1 MPAHSTIRSGNQ
13 MTQLL
18 NKIER
23 RLGLSMLPLP
33 DAISKNTWHTVIEED
48 LFNLKYIEY
57 NIRYGSLYYRHGIL
71 KTLRKVIK
79 NLEKE
84 GKQ

>member
-1 MPAHSTIRSGNQ
+1 MIENAERKFNQ
-13 MTQLL
+13 KQSE
-18 NKIER
+18 K
-23 RLGLSMLPLP
+23 LSKL
-33 DAISKNTWHTVIEED
+33 IKEFYSKENHTVIEED

-84 GKQ
+84 GQHWWVHNP

>member
-1 MPAHSTIRSGNQ
+1 MEYKNHNGKKMIENAERKFNQ
-13 MTQLL
+13 KQSE
-18 NKIER
+18 K
-23 RLGLSMLPLP
+23 LSKL
-33 DAISKNTWHTVIEED
+33 IKEFYGKENHTVIEED

-57 NIRYGSLYYRHGIL
+57 NIRYGSLYYRHGFL

>member
-1 MPAHSTIRSGNQ
+1 MIENAERKFNQKHSE
-13 MTQLL
+13 
-18 NKIER
+18 K
-23 RLGLSMLPLP
+23 LSKL
-33 DAISKNTWHTVIEED
+33 IKEFYGKENHTVIEED

-57 NIRYGSLYYRHGIL
+57 NIRYGSLYYRHGFL

>member
-1 MPAHSTIRSGNQ
+1 MIENTERKFNQ
-13 MTQLL
+13 KQSE
-18 NKIER
+18 K
-23 RLGLSMLPLP
+23 LSKL
-33 DAISKNTWHTVIEED
+33 IKEFYSKDNHTVIEED

-57 NIRYGSLYYRHGIL
+57 NIRYGSLYYRHGFL

-79 NLEKE
+79 NLEKK

>member
-1 MPAHSTIRSGNQ
+1 MIENSERKFNQ
-13 MTQLL
+13 KQSE
-18 NKIER
+18 K
-23 RLGLSMLPLP
+23 LSKL
-33 DAISKNTWHTVIEED
+33 IKEFYSKENHTVIEED

>member
-1 MPAHSTIRSGNQ
+1 MIENAERKFNQ
-13 MTQLL
+13 KQSE
-18 NKIER
+18 K
-23 RLGLSMLPLP
+23 LSKL
-33 DAISKNTWHTVIEED
+33 IKEFYSKENHTVIEED

-57 NIRYGSLYYRHGIL
+57 NIRYGSLYYRHGIH

>member
-1 MPAHSTIRSGNQ
+1 MKTERKFNQ
-13 MTQLL
+13 KQSE
-18 NKIER
+18 K
-23 RLGLSMLPLP
+23 LSEL
-33 DAISKNTWHTVIEED
+33 IKEFYSKENHTEIEED
-48 LFNLKYIEY
+48 LFNLKYMEY
-57 NIRYGSLYYRHGIL
+57 NIGYGSLYYRHGFL

>member
-1 MPAHSTIRSGNQ
+1 MIENAERKFNQ
-13 MTQLL
+13 KQSE
-18 NKIER
+18 K
-23 RLGLSMLPLP
+23 LSKL
-33 DAISKNTWHTVIEED
+33 IKEFYGKENHTVIEED

-57 NIRYGSLYYRHGIL
+57 NIRYGSLYYRHGFL

>member
-1 MPAHSTIRSGNQ
+1 MIENAERKFNQ
-13 MTQLL
+13 KQSE
-18 NKIER
+18 N
-23 RLGLSMLPLP
+23 LSKL
-33 DAISKNTWHTVIEED
+33 IKEFYSKENHTVIEED

-79 NLEKE
+79 NIEKE